1 MTCVNLTQAYKYG
14 ILTSW
19 QGYYF
24 SVMMNKIKVV
34 FICVGV
40 NPCNQLASTHFH
52 LNTKPKEVANDES

>member
-1 MTCVNLTQAYKYG
+1 
-14 ILTSW
+14 
-19 QGYYF
+19 
-24 SVMMNKIKVV
+24 MMNKIKVV